1 MMTENIN
8 KIPENINQADTAEQ
22 LGEYRQAFRLL
33 MHAPVAICMLRLPD
47 FVIELANPPM
57 LELWDRDASA
67 VGKKITEVFTE
78 VVHQGF
84 DKLLQYVVATGNT
97 FHEHER
103 PVVILRN
110 GKRDEVFANF
120 VFQPHYSD
128 TGEMV
133 GVLAVANEVTAQV
146 RARKAIAQ
154 AQETT
159 RLAVDAAKLGSYEVN
174 LETQEMIVTPRFVQI
189 FGLGTAGERTDYAN
203 AIHPEDAKL
212 RVAAHEISL
221 KTGSLEYEVRVI
233 WKDKSIH
240 WIRVTGRVFYDHSG
254 KPVRLLGI
262 VQEITEE
269 KRFSAELKTRITER
283 TRELEL
289 ANQQLARSNAEL
301 EQFAY
306 VTSHDLQEPLRKIQM
321 FSSILLSKTEA
332 KIDASEYTKKISGS
346 AKRMTALITDL
357 LDYSRLSQV
366 EPTFSEIDLNK
377 ILNNVLGDFELMIEQ
392 KQAEVKSNVLTLVPG
407 IPAQINQLFY
417 NLIGNALKFSHPGR
431 SPKVTITG
439 KPLPAE
445 TKDKFEN
452 LLAANAY
459 YEISFADNGIGF
471 DQQYADRIFVVFQ
484 RLNMSPDYSGHGI
497 GLAICNKIVS
507 NHNGIIYANGNADEG
522 AVFTVILP
530 LNK

>member
-1 MMTENIN
+1 MTENFH
-8 KIPENINQADTAEQ
+8 KIPANTGRVDAAEQ
-22 LGEYRQAFRLL
+22 AGGYRQAFRLL

-67 VGKKITEVFTE
+67 IGKKITEVFTE
-78 VVHQGF
+78 VAHQGF
-84 DKLLQYVVATGNT
+84 DKLLQYVVTTGNT

-128 TGEMV
+128 MGEMV

-146 RARKAIAQ
+146 NARKAIAK
-154 AQETT
+154 AEETT
-159 RLAVDAAKLGSYEVN
+159 RLAVDAARLGSYELN
-174 LETQEMIVTPRFVQI
+174 LETQELTVSPRFVQI
-189 FGLGTAGERTDYAN
+189 FGLETAGDRSAYMN
-203 AIHPEDAKL
+203 AIHPEDAGIRL
-212 RVAAHEISL
+212 AAYENAFV
-221 KTGSLEYEVRVI
+221 TGTLEYEARVI
-233 WKDKSIH
+233 WKDQSVH
-240 WIRVTGRVFYDHSG
+240 WIRVTGRLLYDHGG

-269 KRFSAELKTRITER
+269 KKFSSELSSRIAER
-283 TRELEL
+283 TKELEF

-306 VTSHDLQEPLRKIQM
+306 VTSHDLQEPLRKIRM

-332 KIDASEYTKKISGS
+332 KLDASEYTRKISDS
-346 AKRMTALITDL
+346 ARRMTSLITDL

-377 ILNNVLGDFELMIEQ
+377 ILNNVLGDFELLIEQ
-392 KQAEVKSNVLTLVPG
+392 KQADIQSTGLPAVPG
-407 IPAQINQLFY
+407 IPAQMNQLFY
-417 NLIGNALKFSHPGR
+417 NLIGNALKFSCPGR
-431 SPKVTITG
+431 TPRIKISG
-439 KPLPAE
+439 RPLPAE
-445 TKDKFEN
+445 DREKFDN
-452 LLAANAY
+452 LPASNAY

-497 GLAICNKIVS
+497 GLAICNKIVF
-507 NHNGIIYANGNADEG
+507 NHNGVIYANGKVDEG

-530 LNK
+530 VNE